1 MAELELS
8 LQIDLLSASP
18 SSQSNNNEE
27 AEVKDESLSLV
38 SKLIHLPAPCMPIPV
53 KPIFFDNALNDVE
66 AEASKVEAQRDG
78 NNGNSSGGGV
88 MGSLLSSLGLKKLI

>member
-8 LQIDLLSASP
+8 LQIDLLSSSH
-18 SSQSNNNEE
+18 SSQTKDEEE
-27 AEVKDESLSLV
+27 AKDESLRLV

-66 AEASKVEAQRDG
+66 AEASKIEA
-78 NNGNSSGGGV
+78 GNSGNASGGGV